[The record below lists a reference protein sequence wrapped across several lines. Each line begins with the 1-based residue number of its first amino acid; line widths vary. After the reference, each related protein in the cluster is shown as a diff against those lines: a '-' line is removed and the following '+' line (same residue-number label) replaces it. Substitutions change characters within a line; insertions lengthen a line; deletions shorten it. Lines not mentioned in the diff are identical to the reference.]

1 MTEIPELPS
10 YTCPQIDEVRDFLEE
25 IQAYTSENDFGA
37 TRLGD
42 LSAMYELF
50 ADGVEQA
57 LETLEQIRQANSDL
71 RERQNHFEEQCENHD
86 VQVECLQDE
95 IEDLKNEIR
104 TLL

>member
-1 MTEIPELPS
+1 MTEIPDLPS

-71 RERQNHFEEQCENHD
+71 RERQTYFEEEN
-86 VQVECLQDE
+86 QNYEAKIEELEEKIAELQE
-95 IEDLKNEIR
+95 ELNS
-104 TLL
+104 L

>member
-1 MTEIPELPS
+1 MPKIPELPS

-37 TRLGD
+37 TKLGD

-86 VQVECLQDE
+86 AQVEHLQDE
-95 IEDLKNEIR
+95 IEDLKEEIR
-104 TLL
+104 TLT

>member
-1 MTEIPELPS
+1 MTEIPDLPP

-71 RERQNHFEEQCENHD
+71 RERQTYFEEEN
-86 VQVECLQDE
+86 QNYEAKIEELEEKIAELQE
-95 IEDLKNEIR
+95 ELNS
-104 TLL
+104 L

>member
-10 YTCPQIDEVRDFLEE
+10 YTCPQIDAVVEFLEE

-37 TRLGD
+37 TKLGD

-50 ADGVEQA
+50 AEGVEQA

-71 RERQNHFEEQCENHD
+71 RERQNHFEEQCENHE
-86 VQVECLQDE
+86 VEVEHLQDE
-95 IEDLKNEIR
+95 IEELR
-104 TLL
+104 TLT

>member
-25 IQAYTSENDFGA
+25 VQAYTSENDFGA
-37 TRLGD
+37 TTLGD

-71 RERQNHFEEQCENHD
+71 RERQNHFEAQCENHD
-86 VQVECLQDE
+86 AQVEHLQNE
-95 IEDLKNEIR
+95 IEELRE
-104 TLL
+104 LL

>member
-1 MTEIPELPS
+1 MTEIPDLPPF
-10 YTCPQIDEVRDFLEE
+10 TCPQIDEVRDFLEE

-71 RERQNHFEEQCENHD
+71 RERQSYFEEENHNYE
-86 VQVECLQDE
+86 VKIEEL
-95 IEDLKNEIR
+95 EDLISELRNQE
-104 TLL
+104 

>member
-1 MTEIPELPS
+1 MTEIPDLPP

-25 IQAYTSENDFGA
+25 IQAYTSENDFGT

-71 RERQNHFEEQCENHD
+71 RERQNHFEEQCENHE
-86 VQVECLQDE
+86 VEVEHLQNE
-95 IEDLKNEIR
+95 IEELRE
-104 TLL
+104 LL